1 MSASSLKLDNLI
13 AIVDD
18 NGFQNEI
25 EPSEKILD
33 TDSDFGDK
41 WDSFGWNVC
50 SVDGHKISDINNAI

>member
-25 EPSEKILD
+25 EPSEKIWTRLILE
-33 TDSDFGDK
+33 
-41 WDSFGWNVC
+41 
-50 SVDGHKISDINNAI
+50 ISGIALVGMFVQLMGQNIRYK